1 MGKRKPSCI
10 TDSKKK
16 ELDRLV
22 VLMIACDFQPFSIVN
37 DSGFKDLVKAL
48 DPKYSLPSKTTV
60 RNKLLPE
67 FVNEQRRKLE
77 DILHE
82 VKYVSLTTDMW
93 NSIIGESYITTTC
106 HFIYEGEVKSAV
118 LETIVIEENHTAE
131 RIKNY
136 LEVGISHTI

>member
-22 VLMIACDFQPFSIVN
+22 VLMIACDFQPFAIVN

-93 NSIIGESYITTTC
+93 SSIIGESYITTTC

-118 LETIVIEENHTAE
+118 LEENHTAE

>member
-1 MGKRKPSCI
+1 VTNSSKKRRRIQQSLGSFVRRPSSVSNI

-48 DPKYSLPSKTTV
+48 DPKYSLPSKTTI

-77 DILHE
+77 EILHE

-93 NSIIGESYITTTC
+93 SFIIGESYITTMYLS
-106 HFIYEGEVKSAV
+106 F
-118 LETIVIEENHTAE
+118 
-131 RIKNY
+131 RI
-136 LEVGISHTI
+136 